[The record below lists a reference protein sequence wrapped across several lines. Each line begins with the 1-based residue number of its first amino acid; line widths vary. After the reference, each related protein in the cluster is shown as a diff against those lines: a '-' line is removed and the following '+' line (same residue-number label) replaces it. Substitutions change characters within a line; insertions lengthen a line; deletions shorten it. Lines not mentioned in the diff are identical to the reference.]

1 MHPTSLE
8 NMHKCYRRYVKGGAL
23 ERQEQIVVL
32 DVGGADVNG
41 SFRQV
46 FNGPRFHYLTCDM
59 QDAPGV
65 SIVLED
71 PYKLPLPDASVDLVL
86 SGQMLEHCEFFWLAF
101 AEMARV
107 VKPGGYVFLIAPS
120 AGPIHRHPVDC
131 YRFYPDAY
139 KALARYANCRLV
151 DVWMDERPPWND
163 LVGVFAPH
171 EIPTR
176 SAPIATEST
185 FSDPQHPTHTQGS
198 ESEETMRGDRPA
210 LKVLAD
216 IHAAFKPR
224 SYLEIGVET
233 GASLALAACPAVG
246 VDPEP
251 QISVELPP
259 SAHVVAMGS
268 DDYFDP
274 ASGLAQSEPPDL
286 VFIDGMHLF
295 EYALRD
301 FMNAERICSPHS
313 LIIVDDIYPNH
324 PAQAERNRRTRL
336 WAGDVWKLIRY
347 LRKFRPDLY
356 VQPIDSAPTGL
367 LLVAGLNP
375 TNRTLWERY
384 NDIVV
389 ASRQLDGPT
398 PDILDRSGAFSGRDP
413 RLAYVME
420 RLVQA
425 RSQTLAPNELVQ
437 DLRRLGKVVDR

>member
-1 MHPTSLE
+1 
-8 NMHKCYRRYVKGGAL
+8 
-23 ERQEQIVVL
+23 
-32 DVGGADVNG
+32 
-41 SFRQV
+41 
-46 FNGPRFHYLTCDM
+46 
-59 QDAPGV
+59 
-65 SIVLED
+65 
-71 PYKLPLPDASVDLVL
+71 
-86 SGQMLEHCEFFWLAF
+86 
-101 AEMARV
+101 
-107 VKPGGYVFLIAPS
+107 
-120 AGPIHRHPVDC
+120 
-131 YRFYPDAY
+131 
-139 KALARYANCRLV
+139 
-151 DVWMDERPPWND
+151 
-163 LVGVFAPH
+163 
-171 EIPTR
+171 
-176 SAPIATEST
+176 
-185 FSDPQHPTHTQGS
+185 
-198 ESEETMRGDRPA
+198 
-210 LKVLAD
+210 
-216 IHAAFKPR
+216 
-224 SYLEIGVET
+224 
-233 GASLALAACPAVG
+233 
-246 VDPEP
+246 
-251 QISVELPP
+251 
-259 SAHVVAMGS
+259 
-268 DDYFDP
+268 
-274 ASGLAQSEPPDL
+274 
-286 VFIDGMHLF
+286 MHLF